1 MQTLA
6 RLATERRDGDAT
18 EDGTND
24 MEQGRLDG
32 ATTARPRRPRRNP
45 PVTTRTGDTGYTDLI
60 GEHDLP
66 KYEAR
71 VAANGT
77 LDEAN
82 SVLGLAR
89 ASTRHQRLR
98 QILYDLQST
107 LYTVMAEIAMSG
119 DREREPL
126 ITEEQVGQVEQLME
140 ELKGQIELPRGFIT
154 PGATPVGAMLDVG
167 RGVVR
172 RAERQLAYLTH
183 DGSIVNPAVLRYVNR
198 ASDFLF
204 VLARYEEFLEGRLPD
219 RPRRRGRQP
228 HPDQEA
234 LFAEEELAAL
244 QSGGASVKG

>member
-1 MQTLA
+1 MSEPA
-6 RLATERRDGDAT
+6 AAPF
-18 EDGTND
+18 
-24 MEQGRLDG
+24 
-32 ATTARPRRPRRNP
+32 AAASRPAGRRPRRNP

-71 VAANGT
+71 VDANGT

-89 ASTRHQRLR
+89 ASTRHQRLK
-98 QILYDLQST
+98 QIIYDLQST
-107 LYTVMAEIAMSG
+107 LYMVMAEIAMSG
-119 DREREPL
+119 NPDREQLL
-126 ITEEQVGQVEQLME
+126 IGDDQVVQVEQLME

-154 PGATPVGAMLDVG
+154 PGATQVGAMLDVG

-172 RAERQLAYLTH
+172 RAERELARLTH
-183 DGSIVNPAVLRYVNR
+183 QGIITNQAVLRYVNR

-219 RPRRRGRQP
+219 RPRRRGHKP

-234 LFAEEELAAL
+234 LFSDDELATL
-244 QSGGASVKG
+244 QSRGGLIDIPAS

>member
-1 MQTLA
+1 MAGAGMDDEAGGGQPPVGRA
-6 RLATERRDGDAT
+6 RL
-18 EDGTND
+18 
-24 MEQGRLDG
+24 
-32 ATTARPRRPRRNP
+32 PRVRRNP

-71 VAANGT
+71 VEANGT

-82 SVLGLAR
+82 SMLGLAR
-89 ASTRHQRLR
+89 ASTRHARLK
-98 QILYDLQST
+98 QIIYDVQST
-107 LYTVMAEIAMSG
+107 LYAVMAEVAMSG
-119 DREREPL
+119 TPDRAEL
-126 ITEEQVGQVEQLME
+126 LVNDAQVAQVEQLME

-172 RAERQLAYLTH
+172 RAERQLAHLTH
-183 DGSIVNPAVLRYVNR
+183 RRLLTNEALLRYVNR

-204 VLARYEEFLEGRLPD
+204 VLARYEEFLEGRIPD
-219 RPRRRGRQP
+219 RPRRRGHRP

-234 LFAEEELAAL
+234 LFPEEELAAL
-244 QSGGASVKG
+244 QARGELPTVRSTI

>member
-1 MQTLA
+1 MDSEGA
-6 RLATERRDGDAT
+6 SAP
-18 EDGTND
+18 GTAAGPANRA
-24 MEQGRLDG
+24 GSG
-32 ATTARPRRPRRNP
+32 AVRRPRRNP

-71 VAANGT
+71 VEANGT

-89 ASTRHQRLR
+89 ASTRHQRLK
-98 QILYDLQST
+98 QIIYDVQST
-107 LYTVMAEIAMSG
+107 LYGVMAEIAMSG
-119 DREREPL
+119 ETERAEQL
-126 ITEEQVGQVEQLME
+126 VSDEQVAQIELLME

-154 PGATPVGAMLDVG
+154 PGATPVGAMLDVS

-172 RAERQLAYLTH
+172 RAERQLALLTH
-183 DGSIVNPAVLRYVNR
+183 RRVLTNEALLRYVNR

-219 RPRRRGRQP
+219 RPRRRGHRP
-228 HPDQEA
+228 NPAQEA
-234 LFAEEELAAL
+234 LFPEEELASL
-244 QSGGASVKG
+244 QSGRT